1 MNVMTTENQNQS
13 RLYNILEEIFIGW
26 NHSNGLK
33 NKPMGSW
40 FPVFHFPY
48 LFEL

>member
-1 MNVMTTENQNQS
+1 MNIMTTENQNQS
-13 RLYNILEEIFIGW
+13 RLYNILEEIFIEW

-33 NKPMGSW
+33 NKPMGFSG
-40 FPVFHFPY
+40 FHFPY